1 MYCQARHSLHTQLT
15 DLVVGRDEE
24 IESLTN
30 IIEPA
35 LRNKTSESLY
45 ISGELAVELCLLCA
59 ILQFLYSIEWI
70 HVRASLIH
78 A

>member
-35 LRNKTSESLY
+35 LKGKKSESLY
-45 ISGELAVELCLLCA
+45 VSGKSQSAHR
-59 ILQFLYSIEWI
+59 YMN
-70 HVRASLIH
+70 
-78 A
+78 